1 MEVSGIVG
9 STCTVKEDGSLE
21 YTSKDKENYPRSVP
35 CVSLIFFSAW
45 PGVTFTPFTVDG
57 QRQETLEEVFHST
70 FLRKTN
76 SEKVSAAVVL
86 TNNQS
91 QDVIEF
97 SKLLRKQYPGTIV
110 SGGIG
115 NRYYLPWSTALNG
128 QHLKRNLEKA
138 YDGDDEEL
146 IVGFTVAG
154 DKVESASV
162 LLSSSVR
169 STKKV
174 EEKLLEL
181 KVDNYIYSNRA
192 TAFSMKYYVRPSQ
205 VIFRLLY
212 FKCL

>member
-21 YTSKDKENYPRSVP
+21 YTSKEKENYPRCVP

-45 PGVTFTPFTVDG
+45 PGVTFTPFTVNER
-57 QRQETLEEVFHST
+57 RQETLEEVFHST

-115 NRYYLPWSTALNG
+115 YLPWSTALNG
-128 QHLKRNLEKA
+128 QHLKRNLEMLVWSRRGWNPCKKA
-138 YDGDDEEL
+138 PCKMDFKFFLKFHIFGYISL
-146 IVGFTVAG
+146 QAFGFTFEG
-154 DKVESASV
+154 LRLQPRICLFFSRKKGSSEKRSA
-162 LLSSSVR
+162 
-169 STKKV
+169 
-174 EEKLLEL
+174 
-181 KVDNYIYSNRA
+181 
-192 TAFSMKYYVRPSQ
+192 
-205 VIFRLLY
+205 
-212 FKCL
+212 

>member
-1 MEVSGIVG
+1 MKIMENICQCS
-9 STCTVKEDGSLE
+9 
-21 YTSKDKENYPRSVP
+21 RR
-35 CVSLIFFSAW
+35 A
-45 PGVTFTPFTVDG
+45 
-57 QRQETLEEVFHST
+57 
-70 FLRKTN
+70 
-76 SEKVSAAVVL
+76 
-86 TNNQS
+86 

-97 SKLLRKQYPGTIV
+97 PKLLRKQYPGTIV

-115 NRYYLPWSTALNG
+115 YLPWSTALNG

-162 LLSSSVR
+162 LLSSYVR

-181 KVDNYIYSNRA
+181 KVDNYIVL
-192 TAFSMKYYVRPSQ
+192 TEQLPFQ
-205 VIFRLLY
+205 
-212 FKCL
+212 